1 MAIHLK
7 NQQRSKD
14 LNLRRVRKVLA
25 TALSLLGQEEAEV
38 SVLFVGSAR
47 MKQLN
52 LHYRGIP
59 KETDVLSFPL
69 QEVWSVCPR
78 TSRLTI
84 HPPQADPPRRATH
97 DPQPLILGDIVISI
111 PRTIEQ
117 AREYGA
123 SLYEELLRLLIHGLL
138 HLLGYDHEKSRYQ
151 RVRMEKKEKEILHAV
166 ARLA

>member
-7 NQQRSKD
+7 NQQRSKSLD
-14 LNLRRVRKVLA
+14 LRRVSKALA
-25 TALSLLGQEEAEV
+25 AALSLLGQEEAEL
-38 SVLFVGSAR
+38 SILFVGSAR

-52 LHYRGIP
+52 QHYRGIP

-69 QEVWSVCPR
+69 QEGWSVRPR

-84 HPPQADPPRRATH
+84 HDSP
-97 DPQPLILGDIVISI
+97 PLILGDIVISI

-117 AREYGA
+117 ARDYGA
-123 SLYEELLRLLIHGLL
+123 TFYEELFRLLVHGLL
-138 HLLGYDHEKSRYQ
+138 HLLGYDHERSRSEK
-151 RVRMEKKEKEILHAV
+151 VRMEKKEKEVLHAL